1 MFSISA
7 SSLPTIRTYQAAYDF
22 WNTAKIQDSQFR
34 ALNPKR
40 KSDTSKRVW
49 SPDEGK
55 TIRLRLHHTDLVEYT
70 ESTVSITC
78 YDSWSSCIFI
88 DELAPHEIQARLHR
102 NCMWV
107 NNMQARERALV
118 FNKTERGYEVDPATV
133 MPQYRIEA
141 DRKIITQVSKQL
153 KTFLD
158 YRDARAALEG
168 VRLATGV
175 MRMARYSFC
184 ALRDHHANPEL
195 WPRLYDET
203 RHVAADV
210 MRREMVCFEDGLKKV
225 PLPIGQRPT
234 KSVYDGCSMF
244 L

>member
-1 MFSISA
+1 
-7 SSLPTIRTYQAAYDF
+7 
-22 WNTAKIQDSQFR
+22 
-34 ALNPKR
+34 
-40 KSDTSKRVW
+40 
-49 SPDEGK
+49 
-55 TIRLRLHHTDLVEYT
+55 
-70 ESTVSITC
+70 VSITC
-78 YDSWSSCIFI
+78 WNSPSSVIFVG
-88 DELAPHEIQARLHR
+88 ELAPHEIQARMHR
-102 NCMWV
+102 GSMWV
-107 NNMQARERALV
+107 NNMQPVESALV
-118 FNKTERGYEVDPATV
+118 FNKTERGYEVDPETV

-153 KTFLD
+153 KPFLD

-168 VRLATGV
+168 ARLATGV
-175 MRMARYSFC
+175 MRMARHSFC

-225 PLPIGQRPT
+225 PLPIGRRPT
-234 KSVYDGCSMF
+234 KSVYDGYSMF

>member
-1 MFSISA
+1 MFLISA
-7 SSLPTIRTYQAAYDF
+7 SSLPTIRTHQQAYSF

-55 TIRLRLHHTDLVEYT
+55 TIRLRLHHTDVVEYT

-78 YDSWSSCIFI
+78 YDSASSVIFV
-88 DELAPHEIQARLHR
+88 DELAPYEIQARMHR
-102 NCMWV
+102 GSMWI
-107 NNMQARERALV
+107 NSMQARERALV

-141 DRKIITQVSKQL
+141 DRKIITQISKRL
-153 KTFLD
+153 KPFLD
-158 YRDARAALEG
+158 YRAARAALEG
-168 VRLATGV
+168 TRLATGA
-175 MRMARYSFC
+175 MRMSHRSLC
-184 ALRDHHANPEL
+184 VLQNCHADPEL

-210 MRREMVCFEDGLKKV
+210 MHREMVCFEDGLKKV
-225 PLPIGQRPT
+225 PLPIGRRPT
-234 KSVYDGCSMF
+234 KSVYDGYSMF

>member
-1 MFSISA
+1 M
-7 SSLPTIRTYQAAYDF
+7 
-22 WNTAKIQDSQFR
+22 
-34 ALNPKR
+34 
-40 KSDTSKRVW
+40 
-49 SPDEGK
+49 
-55 TIRLRLHHTDLVEYT
+55 VEYT
-70 ESTVSITC
+70 ESTVGITC
-78 YDSWSSCIFI
+78 YDSVSSGTFV

-102 NCMWV
+102 GSMWV
-107 NNMQARERALV
+107 NNMQPVKSALV

-141 DRKIITQVSKQL
+141 DRKIITQISKRL
-153 KTFLD
+153 KPFLD
-158 YRDARAALEG
+158 YRAARAALEG
-168 VRLATGV
+168 TRLATGA

-210 MRREMVCFEDGLKKV
+210 MRREMICFENGLKKV

-234 KSVYDGCSMF
+234 KSVYDGYSMF